1 VNSRERKRSVSQIFH
16 ARFHNS
22 RFFWQSAEDRD
33 WLNMAPVGREFGS
46 PDYDRLMQQDF
57 SDVRSNLSDLVNKC
71 SDSSVDS
78 NDPSDPTERKDAVNV
93 QIALRELGQ
102 EVNVAV
108 AAAVWRHHS
117 NSLMACWM
125 SGAETVASAERTLL
139 AYCTRNPTD
148 WRLFLETN
156 SGPMVTEDIEDLRPC
171 QSSMNFRTP

>member
-1 VNSRERKRSVSQIFH
+1 MKSRKRKRSVSQIFH

-22 RFFWQSAEDRD
+22 RFSWQSAEDRD
-33 WLNMAPVGREFGS
+33 WLSMAPVGREFGS

-71 SDSSVDS
+71 SNSSVDS
-78 NDPSDPTERKDAVNV
+78 DAPSDPTERKDAVNV
-93 QIALRELGQ
+93 QIALHELGQ

-117 NSLMACWM
+117 NSLMAGWM
-125 SGAETVASAERTLL
+125 SGAETVASAKRALL

-148 WRLFLETN
+148 WRLFLE
-156 SGPMVTEDIEDLRPC
+156 SKLR
-171 QSSMNFRTP
+171 